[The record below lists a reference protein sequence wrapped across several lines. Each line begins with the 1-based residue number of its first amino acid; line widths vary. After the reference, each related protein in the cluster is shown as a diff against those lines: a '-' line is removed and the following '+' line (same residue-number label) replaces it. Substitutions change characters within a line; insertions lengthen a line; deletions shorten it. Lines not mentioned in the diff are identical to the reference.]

1 MNVEKVEC
9 WTEFN
14 CFNLECYEK
23 VKNRLQLCAQQKV
36 SPMTVIFCI
45 ASRI

>member
-1 MNVEKVEC
+1 MKS
-9 WTEFN
+9 WTEFLTN
-14 CFNLECYEK
+14 YIYFGDVMNKKLI
-23 VKNRLQLCAQQKV
+23 RLQLCAQQKV